1 MRKWLSIILMT
12 IIVLG
17 GFWWSEQQQTPLRD
31 SVLRLHVIANSDSM
45 TDQALKIEVKNKIV
59 TTMQNEFGAA
69 QNQQEARQLAVRNKA
84 VLEEAARQVI
94 SDYGYSYPVQVEVGE
109 YDFPT
114 KTYGNFVLPQGN
126 YEAVRVVIGAGQG
139 QNWWCVLFPPL
150 CLVSSSDQGLSLGS
164 APEAEISLKC
174 LELLPQGARLGRLH
188 KPAQEQL
195 DNHQP

>member
-1 MRKWLSIILMT
+1 MRKWLGIILLT
-12 IIVLG
+12 IIFLG
-17 GFWWSEQQQTPLRD
+17 GLWWSEQQQSPLRD
-31 SVLRLHVIANSDSM
+31 SVLRLHVIANSDSL
-45 TDQALKIEVKNKIV
+45 TDQALKMEVKDQIV
-59 TTMQNEFGAA
+59 KTMQNDFGAA
-69 QNQQEARQLAVRNKA
+69 QSQQEARQLAVQNKA

-114 KTYGNFVLPQGN
+114 KTYGNFVLPQGS

-164 APEAEISLKC
+164 APEAEVSLKC
-174 LELLPQGARLGRLH
+174 LELLPQGARLGSLH
-188 KPAQEQL
+188 KSSAQQL
-195 DNHQP
+195 DNP

>member
-1 MRKWLSIILMT
+1 MRKWLGIILLT
-12 IIVLG
+12 IIFLG
-17 GFWWSEQQQTPLRD
+17 GLWWSEQQQSPLRD
-31 SVLRLHVIANSDSM
+31 SVLRLHVIANSDSL
-45 TDQALKIEVKNKIV
+45 TDQALKMEVKDQIV
-59 TTMQNEFGAA
+59 KTMQNEFGAV
-69 QNQQEARQLAVRNKA
+69 QSQQEARQLAVQNKA

-114 KTYGNFVLPQGN
+114 KTYGNFVLPQGS

-164 APEAEISLKC
+164 APEAEVSLKC
-174 LELLPQGARLGRLH
+174 LELLPQGARLGSLH
-188 KPAQEQL
+188 KSSAQQL
-195 DNHQP
+195 DNP